1 MKILQNKD
9 KTVLVASDDGGH
21 CPRVAVSRAT
31 VKFADDYHGRIKV
44 SKKLASMLF

>member
-9 KTVLVASDDGGH
+9 KTVLVASGKDTN
-21 CPRVAVSRAT
+21 CPRAVVSRAT

>member
-9 KTVLVASDDGGH
+9 KTVLVASGGGN
-21 CPRVAVSRAT
+21 CPRAVVSRAT